1 MSAQMHDDGH
11 PCMPSLGSWRGL
23 AASWLLWAD
32 VWLCWPVQFMGL
44 LLSVC
49 RMDNGEA
56 CFILSSR
63 NEVDRTAAVS
73 QAWGMARSEIIHF
86 SGQKGPG

>member
-1 MSAQMHDDGH
+1 MSAQMHDGDGC

-23 AASWLLWAD
+23 AAPWLVRAGAQ
-32 VWLCWPVQFMGL
+32 LCWPMQLMGL

-73 QAWGMARSEIIHF
+73 QAWGTAH
-86 SGQKGPG
+86 